1 MQQCR
6 NGDGM
11 DREDIK
17 MLGIA
22 CKRLK
27 ESRDQLVK
35 DVHWAYYPT
44 NILVFINTYNSY
56 LTS

>member
-6 NGDGM
+6 NGDGL

-17 MLGIA
+17 MLGIT
-22 CKRLK
+22 CKKLK

-44 NILVFINTYNSY
+44 NILVFINAYISY